1 MCRQNGKRWKDYRDS
16 DRCQHYLNAL
26 ESVAGISFHA
36 LVQTTEIRVFD
47 LIESRHGQGGGTWI
61 HPQVAIDLAR

>member
-47 LIESRHGQGGGTWI
+47 LIEPRQGQGGGTWI

>member
-26 ESVAGISFHA
+26 ESVAGISVHA
-36 LVQTTEIRVFD
+36 LVQTTEIWMFD
-47 LIESRHGQGGGTWI
+47 LVETRQDQGGGTWI